1 MDKFRISTL
10 NNIALKGLERLP
22 RERYEVASGLES
34 PQAILLRS
42 HNLHEAELPES
53 LLAVG
58 RAGAGV
64 NNIPVDKLSE
74 RGIPVFNA
82 PGANANAVKELVL
95 AALLIGSRNLVQ
107 AWSYTQSLSGDDEY
121 LAQAVEEGKKQFRGK
136 EIYGRTLGVI
146 GLGAIGV
153 RVANA
158 ARALGMSVVG
168 FDPTITVERAWQL
181 TSDVIAAKS
190 VDEVF
195 SQADFLT
202 FHVPLLD
209 STRHLLNE
217 ERLQLMKPEA
227 VVINFAREGIVDSI
241 AVQKGLENKKIAA
254 YVCDF
259 PSSTLMDHPKV
270 VTFPHLGASTAEAE
284 ENCAVMVADQLRDY
298 LEYGIVRNAV
308 NFPEVTAMPSG
319 ATRLCIV
326 NENCPDMLG
335 QISHWL
341 GGRGLNIQ
349 RLINESLGDIAYSI
363 VDLDEKIESDCCREL
378 NEIEGVKKVRVL

>member
-22 RERYEVASGLES
+22 RERYEVASQLQS
-34 PQAILLRS
+34 PEGILLRS
-42 HNLHEAELPES
+42 YNLHGVEIPEN

-64 NNIPVDKLSE
+64 NNIPVDKFSDL
-74 RGIPVFNA
+74 GIPVFNA

-95 AALLIGSRNLVQ
+95 AALLIGSRNLGR

-121 LAQAVEEGKKQFRGK
+121 ISQAVEEGKKQFRGT

-168 FDPTITVERAWQL
+168 FDPTITVESAWQL
-181 TSDVIAAKS
+181 SADVIAAKS

-202 FHVPLLD
+202 FHVPLID
-209 STRHLLNE
+209 STRYLLNE
-217 ERLQLMKPEA
+217 ERLSLMKTGA
-227 VVINFAREGIVDSI
+227 VVVNFAREGIVDLI
-241 AVQKGLENKKIAA
+241 AVQEGLANERLAA

-259 PSSTLMDHPKV
+259 PSTTLMDNPKV

-284 ENCAVMVADQLRDY
+284 ENCAVMVADQVRDY
-298 LEYGIVRNAV
+298 LEYGIVRNSV
-308 NFPEVTAMPSG
+308 NFPEVVAMPSA

-341 GGRGLNIQ
+341 GTRGLNIH
-349 RLINESLGDIAYSI
+349 RLINESHGNIAYSV
-363 VDLDEKIESDCCREL
+363 VDLDDELVPSDCREL
-378 NEIEGVKKVRVL
+378 AEIAGIKKVRVL

>member
-1 MDKFRISTL
+1 MDKYRISTL

-217 ERLQLMKPEA
+217 ERLHLMKPEA

-241 AVQKGLENKKIAA
+241 AVQQGLENKKIAA